1 MYVELKN
8 INKTYGDYK
17 ASDNVSFGIEKGKLI
32 GLLGPS
38 GSGKTTILRMIAGL
52 EQPDSGEIIID
63 GRVVNDVP
71 ASERGI
77 GFVFQNYALF
87 RYMTVYDNIAFGL
100 KVQKAD
106 KKYIKQRVMELVEL
120 IGLKGLEK
128 KDIQVSCPAARDSE
142 LLFARPLLRIRML
155 LLDEPFVAIDAKI
168 RTELRSWLK
177 DMIEKLGITS
187 IFVTHDQDEAIEVA
201 DEIIITNRGR
211 IEQKGTPLEV
221 YQNPDTAFT
230 AGFFGQTS
238 VIEDYQVFNH
248 FEEVPGG
255 EKAIIRPEFVKVT
268 KKNEEQKYKSSATE
282 GIVER
287 VAFRGSDLE
296 LKVRVGDT
304 VLSARRSLDEEPV
317 REGEVVDV
325 FVQRIF
331 VTKGNE
337 AVLLHN
343 TAMVEDWLDIKNAAE
358 RHFFMSK

>member
-1 MYVELKN
+1 M
-8 INKTYGDYK
+8 
-17 ASDNVSFGIEKGKLI
+17 
-32 GLLGPS
+32 
-38 GSGKTTILRMIAGL
+38 
-52 EQPDSGEIIID
+52 
-63 GRVVNDVP
+63 
-71 ASERGI
+71 
-77 GFVFQNYALF
+77 
-87 RYMTVYDNIAFGL
+87 
-100 KVQKAD
+100 
-106 KKYIKQRVMELVEL
+106 
-120 IGLKGLEK
+120 
-128 KDIQVSCPAARDSE
+128 
-142 LLFARPLLRIRML
+142 
-155 LLDEPFVAIDAKI
+155 LDEPFAAIDAKI

-230 AGFFGQTS
+230 AGFFGKTS
-238 VIEDYQVFNH
+238 VIDDYQVFNH

-255 EKAIIRPEFVKVT
+255 EKAIVRPEFVKVT

-282 GIVER
+282 GVVER
-287 VAFRGSDLE
+287 VAFRGSSLE
-296 LKVRVGDT
+296 LKVRVGNT
-304 VLSARRSLDEEPV
+304 TLSARRSLDEEPV

-343 TAMVEDWLDIKNAAE
+343 TAMVEDWLVI
-358 RHFFMSK
+358 

>member
-1 MYVELKN
+1 MASLSLRG
-8 INKTYGDYK
+8 IYK
-17 ASDNVSFGIEKGKLI
+17 KYPGGFVAVKDVNLEITDKEFIILV
-32 GLLGPS
+32 GPS
-38 GSGKTTILRMIAGL
+38 GCGKSTTLRMIAGL
-52 EQPDSGEIIID
+52 EEISEGELYIGD
-63 GRVVNDVP
+63 RLVNDIAP
-71 ASERGI
+71 KDRDIAM
-77 GFVFQNYALF
+77 VFQNYAL
-87 RYMTVYDNIAFGL
+87 YPHMTVYDNMAFGL
-100 KVQKAD
+100 KLRKVPKDQIDKAVREAARILD
-106 KKYIKQRVMELVEL
+106 LEKLLDRKPKALSGGQRQRV
-120 IGLKGLEK
+120 
-128 KDIQVSCPAARDSE
+128 A
-142 LLFARPLLRIRML
+142 FARALAPNPQLL
-155 LLDEPFVAIDAKI
+155 LLDEPFAAIDAKI

-238 VIEDYQVFNH
+238 VIDDYQVFNH

-255 EKAIIRPEFVKVT
+255 EKAIVRPEFVKVT

-287 VAFRGSDLE
+287 VAFRGSSLE
-296 LKVRVGDT
+296 LKVRVGNT
-304 VLSARRSLDEEPV
+304 TLSARRSLDEEPV

-343 TAMVEDWLDIKNAAE
+343 TAMVEDWLVI
-358 RHFFMSK
+358 